1 MDGLSSEFF
10 NGLGL
15 SGFFGVGI
23 FALFRGWVIVKPVY
37 DAIVAERNYWRDAF
51 FKEQAAHAETTTQN
65 GQLLSSSGELQSK
78 LVQVALD
85 MARHDHRHTEDT
97 T

>member
-1 MDGLSSEFF
+1 MDGLSSEFV

-15 SGFFGVGI
+15 SGVFALGI
-23 FALFRGWVIVKPVY
+23 VALFRGWVIVKPVY
-37 DAIVAERNYWRDAF
+37 DAIVGERNYWRDAF

-65 GQLLSSSGELQSK
+65 GQLLSTSGELQAK

-85 MARHDHRHTEDT
+85 MARHNHRHDEGQP
-97 T
+97 